1 MRKTPNANGK
11 KTIVL
16 AFDSFKGSLTSDEVA
31 EAFGEGLHEAMPNC
45 TIRKACIADGG
56 EGTAEALVRTLNGE
70 WVEAR
75 VSDPLGRP
83 ITARYGIIDHGE
95 TAVIEMAEASGLT
108 LLREG
113 ERNPMKT
120 TTYGTGELMAHAIR
134 RGCRKLLIG
143 IGGSATNDGGTGLL
157 RALGFGFLDK
167 EGKEL
172 DGGGEI
178 LGSIARIDSSQVT
191 EDVWNTQFIV
201 VCDVTNP
208 LYGPEGAAHVFAPQK
223 GADEEMVKALDAG
236 LQNYAKVI
244 KKHNG
249 KDISLFPGAGAAGGC
264 GAGLTG
270 LLGARLERGIDML
283 LDAIHFEE
291 TLRGCDLVV
300 TGEGCI
306 DHQTVMGKAPSG
318 VLRAASAQGIPT
330 IAIGGRIAWCKELRE
345 SAFADIICINDNSTS
360 TEDAM
365 MHDIA
370 MANVKRIGKHCGEK
384 IVTGNR

>member
-1 MRKTPNANGK
+1 MRKTPNENGR

-31 EAFGEGLHEAMPNC
+31 EAFGEGLHEAIPDC
-45 TIRKACIADGG
+45 TIRKVCIADGG

-83 ITARYGIIDHGE
+83 ITARYGVIDNGE

-108 LLREG
+108 LLLEG

-157 RALGFGFLDK
+157 RALGFRFLNKEDK
-167 EGKEL
+167 ELE
-172 DGGGEI
+172 GGGEM
-178 LGSIARIDSSQVT
+178 LGCIAGIDSSQVI
-191 EDVWNTQFIV
+191 EDVWDTQFIV
-201 VCDVTNP
+201 ACDVTNP
-208 LYGPEGAAHVFAPQK
+208 LYGPEGAAYVFAPQK
-223 GADEEMVKALDAG
+223 GADEEMVKELDAG
-236 LQNYAKVI
+236 LQNYADVMKM
-244 KKHNG
+244 HNG
-249 KDISLFPGAGAAGGC
+249 KDMSQFPGAGAAGGC
-264 GAGLTG
+264 GAGLMG

-283 LDAIHFEE
+283 LDAIHFDE

-306 DHQTVMGKAPSG
+306 DQQTVMGKAPSG
-318 VLRAASAQGIPT
+318 VLRAASAQEIPT
-330 IAIGGRIAWCKELRE
+330 IAIGGRIKWCKELQE
-345 SAFADIICINDNSTS
+345 SGFDDIICINEDGTS

-365 MHDIA
+365 RHDIA
-370 MANVKRIGKHCGEK
+370 IANVKRAGKRVGRG
-384 IVTGNR
+384 T